1 MTQRCS
7 ELGSC
12 QLDESRPEMSETF
25 MGLGVVNGRGG
36 IAPGS
41 SWGWHMGW
49 EGWAQARQPEWQGL
63 AAHHA
68 VAGGG
73 LSSTAS
79 PPALCH
85 TSVTGAHSNVWFVS
99 HGLEPL
105 GKKVPRGLRG
115 KWMGLLSA
123 GDAEVGRAPCLLLG
137 GRSSAPRATWLQ
149 LCSCSK
155 ERLIWRLASK

>member
-1 MTQRCS
+1 M
-7 ELGSC
+7 
-12 QLDESRPEMSETF
+12 
-25 MGLGVVNGRGG
+25 MGAAAGIGE

-41 SWGWHMGW
+41 SWGWHMGR
-49 EGWAQARQPEWQGL
+49 GSWAQARQPEQHGL

-73 LSSTAS
+73 LSS

-105 GKKVPRGLRG
+105 GKKVPWGLRG

-149 LCSCSK
+149 LCSCSE